1 MDLLQLMDNAGDQ
14 RDKAL
19 DRLES
24 IVALYQS
31 EDPGVREE
39 AMGRA
44 MVFCGK
50 EWGGYA
56 VGLEAL
62 AARLDGRD
70 QPLEALRLR
79 EEAEDPG
86 TLIRQTE
93 ARLAEAEKMTD
104 ERRAVIA
111 RYGSEA
117 EALGPTALER
127 MFVEAVDQWLGE
139 ATDPWAPVAGWSVP
153 WHPIPDELA
162 HTVAVACPLPAT
174 IADARAECLTW
185 EQRLAELEVLADGPG
200 SAVLPTA
207 CAVRHIL
214 VQREWAS
221 QLPVRTLADLQIRL
235 EYWKTHGVD
244 DGSGYACLSRDL
256 EQLLAQGVTL
266 APGEGTKSKCH
277 RLRQENPQW
286 SLARIGQELGISRQA
301 VHKHLQS

>member
-200 SAVLPTA
+200 STVLPTA